1 MRKPRTATAGNCITC
16 HWYSTAPAT
25 PADYE
30 RCDLGPLQP
39 EARFIGLVDEGSD
52 MAGLISVHR
61 KRARTHRPA
70 DRQHPPLHRKYAE
83 ALIFKTLIEVL
94 PAKASVNITACTPQ
108 SKDKPIWSIQFQ
120 LGNGAT
126 VEDARKQSAR
136 IQSSVGAK
144 HIYWEWRSADSAT
157 VWLCDDPC
165 LDVRDISHWN
175 RRSKQKHLIEL
186 ALSDSWGVA
195 GVSDPSGRTPDVVS
209 LGALPSNH
217 DVLLARFQIPAG
229 LDVDKPS
236 RNIGKFLTSADY
248 AYGASSRAARNT
260 VRTCTTWC
268 WRNAARSPPWSTRT
282 GISPASRNHA
292 CSRWAWT
299 IWANRSTGA

>member
-1 MRKPRTATAGNCITC
+1 M
-16 HWYSTAPAT
+16 
-25 PADYE
+25 
-30 RCDLGPLQP
+30 QP

-52 MAGLISVHR
+52 MAGLIWSTGSAPVR
-61 KRARTHRPA
+61 IDQLTGNT
-70 DRQHPPLHRKYAE
+70 PLHRKYAE

-229 LDVDKPS
+229 LDVDKPH
-236 RNIGKFLTSADY
+236 GT
-248 AYGASSRAARNT
+248 
-260 VRTCTTWC
+260 
-268 WRNAARSPPWSTRT
+268 
-282 GISPASRNHA
+282 
-292 CSRWAWT
+292 
-299 IWANRSTGA
+299 